1 MAEAIGLA
9 ASVIAVVQLSGA
21 IAKVCKGYIEGVQD
35 YPNDL
40 RRVLVEVSMLK
51 ALFED
56 LDFLEDCETASSPIL
71 SKLDGKDGPIEGCRR
86 ILTELCNELP
96 AAEFSSTTT
105 NTVGTQGNSLCKPP
119 RKKRRVVQEALDR
132 LAWPLKSN
140 KVQKLLGELAQHKST
155 ITMAFSSE
163 LMLVCFSMPI

>member
-21 IAKVCKGYIEGVQD
+21 IANVCKGYIEGVQD

-40 RRVLVEVSMLK
+40 RRVIVEVSMLK

-56 LDFLEDCETASSPIL
+56 LDFLEDCEKASSPIL
-71 SKLDGKDGPIEGCRR
+71 SKLDGKDGPIEACRR
-86 ILTELCNELP
+86 ILTELRNELP
-96 AAEFSSTTT
+96 PAESSPTTA
-105 NTVGTQGNSLCKPP
+105 NTVSTQSNSLSKPP

-132 LAWPLKSN
+132 LAWPLKAN

-163 LMLVCFSMPI
+163 LL